1 MTVMKIRDFISEQDA
16 QFFREY
22 ASLAISNPSRQIQL
36 ASGKGDGTTAREM
49 NKVDRLYYSINSPFH
64 LFDKVR
70 KIAEKNW
77 KVPIT
82 FRQDSYAHIMHYLKD
97 SEGLR
102 WHSDG
107 NMGWV
112 SASINITPDYMYE
125 GGEFE
130 IEAKG
135 DFDCKYREIIMY
147 DRLVKHR
154 VKPLLGGEKMSLV
167 LWLPKVDQEGL
178 NKGFQWKYE

>member
-1 MTVMKIRDFISEQDA
+1 MTVVKIRAFISEDEA
-16 QFFREY
+16 RFWRDY
-22 ASLAISNPSRQIQL
+22 AHYAMDNPSHQIRL
-36 ASGKGDGTTAREM
+36 G
-49 NKVDRLYYSINSPFH
+49 NKKNLNMVDRKYYSINSPFP

-70 KIAEKNW
+70 KIAEENW
-77 KVPIT
+77 KEKIT
-82 FRQDSYAHIMHYLKD
+82 FRPDSYAHIMHYLKD
-97 SEGLR
+97 SEGLK

-107 NMGWV
+107 NMGYV

-135 DFDCKYREIIMY
+135 DFSCKYREIILY

-167 LWLPKVDQEGL
+167 LWLPKVGQDPL
-178 NKGFQWKYE
+178 DKGFQWKYE